1 MAVQVPE
8 IGLAEL
14 SESERNALVA
24 AAVWYAKYHE
34 GMIASLADDR
44 SARAIAERERHQE
57 LYDALSK
64 LGVRLHRPDGIRP
77 AA

>member
-1 MAVQVPE
+1 MAVPAPALTEV
-8 IGLAEL
+8 EL
-14 SESERNALVA
+14 SESERDALIA

-44 SARAIAERERHQE
+44 SARAVTERERYQD
-57 LYDALSK
+57 LYDALGK
-64 LGVRLHRPDGIRP
+64 LGVRLHRPAGIRP